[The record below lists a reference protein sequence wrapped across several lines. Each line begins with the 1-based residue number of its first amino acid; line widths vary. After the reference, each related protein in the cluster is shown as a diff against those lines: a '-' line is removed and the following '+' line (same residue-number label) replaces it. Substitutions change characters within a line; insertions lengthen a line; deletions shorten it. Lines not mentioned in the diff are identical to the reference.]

1 MDPGGNPVTT
11 ERGRARA
18 LLSPLPYLLAPV
30 PALALGV
37 LVMQAFGV
45 PAAVWGQNLAAWAVG
60 TLVCLGLWRTRNAP
74 GRGRW
79 AVVVAAVALGTLAA
93 TFLAPDVQ
101 GVHRWVRLGPVR
113 LHAAALLLPVL
124 LVAIDGLERVRGWWT
139 AALVA
144 LGATLALALQP
155 DAAQATA
162 FAAAAGLLLLPG
174 ASRRAPR
181 LICIGTLAVLA
192 GVSWLR
198 SDPLA
203 PVPHV
208 EGIVRLAGS
217 LGAGWGVAA
226 LASLVLLPLPFLLAA
241 RGAGRVGLALSVY
254 VAITLLAP
262 AVGNFPVP
270 IMGHGMSPILGYLA
284 AMGVFLRVA
293 ARRQERGSVGS
304 L

>member
-1 MDPGGNPVTT
+1 MTT
-11 ERGRARA
+11 ERERTHA

-30 PALALGV
+30 PALVLGV
-37 LVMQAFGV
+37 LVMRAV
-45 PAAVWGQNLAAWAVG
+45 DVSAAAWGQNLAAWAVG
-60 TLVCLGLWRTRNAP
+60 TLLCLGVWRTRTAP

-79 AVVVAAVALGTLAA
+79 AVVVAAVTLGMLAA
-93 TFLAPDVQ
+93 TFLAPGVE

-113 LHAAALLLPVL
+113 LHAAALLLPL
-124 LVAIDGLERVRGWWT
+124 LVVATDRLQRVRAWWT

-162 FAAAAGLLLLPG
+162 FAAAAALLLLPG
-174 ASRRAPR
+174 TERRAPR
-181 LICIGTLAVLA
+181 LICIVTLLVLA
-192 GVSWLR
+192 GLSWLR

-208 EGIVRLAGS
+208 EGIVGLAGS
-217 LGAGWGVAA
+217 LGAGWGAAA
-226 LASLVLLPLPFLLAA
+226 LASLVLLPLPFLLAR
-241 RGAGRVGLALSVY
+241 RGAARWLGPALGVY
-254 VAITLLAP
+254 VTITLLAP

-270 IMGHGMSPILGYLA
+270 IMGQGMSPILGYLA

-293 ARRQERGSVGS
+293 APRQEWSSVDS
-304 L
+304 R